1 MSRATRKRK
10 SLLFWSNNGTGLA
23 HNWTSMLFLLHLS
36 SSSLTQA
43 WGYDLFR
50 EKMAECLTEHWLT
63 KAPNNGHNIFTVP
76 ACMQISK
83 GGDLRNSPKLFVWP
97 DYRMYVGRVVE
108 GGRTAAKVP
117 PNPPSHPSSLFPCI
131 HSLHHFSFPPPSFD
145 ASWAVK
151 DDAIDTFPVHPA
163 PFPLPLRGDPIPF
176 LHQLSLIWAI

>member
-83 GGDLRNSPKLFVWP
+83 GGNLRNSPKLFVWP

-108 GGRTAAKVP
+108 GGALLPKSPQIP
-117 PNPPSHPSSLFPCI
+117 PLT
-131 HSLHHFSFPPPSFD
+131 PPPYSQ
-145 ASWAVK
+145 
-151 DDAIDTFPVHPA
+151 T
-163 PFPLPLRGDPIPF
+163 PLRP
-176 LHQLSLIWAI
+176 LSPLETVALVCTIMLGNLSKPK